1 MRALLIVNPHA
12 TSTTGARRDVI
23 LSALAS
29 SVQLDVEHTRYRGHA
44 AELAD
49 EAVAKGCEMVFTL
62 GGDGTINEVVNGLL
76 RAGRTGAAL
85 DRGADPRAPG
95 RRAPGPRAPGTRAAG
110 DLPAL
115 VPLPGGLS
123 NVFVR
128 ALGIPQ
134 DPIDATGVIIE
145 AIRAGR
151 ERRIGLGLA
160 GDRYFTFSGGL
171 GLDAEVV
178 RAVEGHRAGGRPA
191 SPALYVW
198 AAVRRFYGVTNRR
211 EPALT
216 LERDGHAPI
225 GPLFIG
231 IVSNTSPWTY
241 LGNRPVNPSPR
252 AHFRTGLD
260 VFALRRMRTFGTLN
274 AVRQMLSRRDQ
285 PPSGRHV
292 VSLHDQAE
300 ITLRSTR
307 PIAHQVDGEYVGER
321 ECVTFR
327 SIPEALRVV
336 A

>member
-1 MRALLIVNPHA
+1 VRALLIVNPRA
-12 TSTTGARRDVI
+12 TSTTGIRRDVI
-23 LSALAS
+23 ASALAS
-29 SVQLDVEHTRYRGHA
+29 LVQLDVVHTRHRGHA
-44 AELAD
+44 ADLAD
-49 EAVAKGCEMVFTL
+49 EAVAKGCEIVFTL

-76 RAGRTGAAL
+76 REERAKDGAGHDRAVGRPAA
-85 DRGADPRAPG
+85 A
-95 RRAPGPRAPGTRAAG
+95 

-115 VPLPGGLS
+115 AAIPGGLS

-145 AIRAGR
+145 AIKAGR
-151 ERRIGLGLA
+151 ARRIGLGLA
-160 GDRYFTFSGGL
+160 GDRYFTFSAGL

-178 RAVEGHRAGGRPA
+178 RAVEGHRAGGTPA
-191 SPALYVW
+191 SPALYIW
-198 AAVRRFYGVTNRR
+198 ATLRRFYGVTNRHR
-211 EPALT
+211 PALT
-216 LERDGHAPI
+216 LERDGRSPI

-241 LGNRPVNPSPR
+241 LGNRPVNPNPCAR
-252 AHFRTGLD
+252 FCTGLD
-260 VFALRRMRTFGTLN
+260 VFALRQLRTLSTLN
-274 AVRQMLSRRDQ
+274 AVRQMLSRRDR

-300 ITLRSTR
+300 ITLRSTT
-307 PIAHQVDGEYVGER
+307 PIAHQVDGEYVGES